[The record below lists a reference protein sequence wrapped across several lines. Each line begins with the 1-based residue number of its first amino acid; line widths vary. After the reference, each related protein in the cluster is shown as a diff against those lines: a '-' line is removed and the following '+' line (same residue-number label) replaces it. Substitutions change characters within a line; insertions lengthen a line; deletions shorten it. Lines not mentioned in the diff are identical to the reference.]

1 MSPSCERTTPTHCRC
16 PTKAPSKSGSSPSRC
31 TTSCA
36 PYEAPPVSRVPSRDA
51 YGRPSRVVHE
61 EEANGNVLV
70 KAVLR
75 NGATVPWLRVAE
87 SKLLAGMGYSGAGL
101 YADRFIARGQAFA
114 TYVGRTIGPQGD
126 DAEWEAFERMSFS
139 NEEFQQCCNSA
150 MDIMAIESP
159 EILYTRGDL
168 WDYGESYHIDMD
180 AKLRRSVAEQVQT
193 KAKMIQK
200 AKGLLKFLKA
210 HNTRATTG
218 SWPEWWVGR
227 PSVQPTRVQPSRT
240 ARTSSQARLRFYHLT
255 EVDFAMIRKIGI
267 DYDAL

>member
-1 MSPSCERTTPTHCRC
+1 
-16 PTKAPSKSGSSPSRC
+16 
-31 TTSCA
+31 
-36 PYEAPPVSRVPSRDA
+36 
-51 YGRPSRVVHE
+51 
-61 EEANGNVLV
+61 
-70 KAVLR
+70 
-75 NGATVPWLRVAE
+75 
-87 SKLLAGMGYSGAGL
+87 MGYSGAGL

-159 EILYTRGDL
+159 EILYTWVRNTLLECLDHADMLIDLNGVQVDGGQPPAIETQGMKYPAFYAHMANDPHGSKEEPNCVFLGDGL
-168 WDYGESYHIDMD
+168 RAIRHIYPGEEIVWDYGESYHIDMD

-267 DYDAL
+267 DYDAI